1 MPNILKTR
9 LLTLILLTSIVFFS
23 CKKENNTIGVIIVKD
38 SSGDPVRG
46 ARVVLHSNPVKGE
59 IYDYY
64 DDIDEDGE
72 YDRDL
77 EELIR
82 EEMDTI
88 INQFTG
94 QTTHIFESESTDSGG
109 RVEFN
114 LPLAMILNVTVLKVD
129 GNKEHLGANIINIE
143 QNKTKTQVVR
153 LTSYDSGN

>member
-9 LLTLILLTSIVFFS
+9 LLTLILLASTVFFS
-23 CKKENNTIGVIIVKD
+23 CKKEDNTIGIIIVKD

-46 ARVVLHSNPVKGE
+46 ARVVLHSNPVKGQ

-82 EEMDTI
+82 EETVSYTHLTLPTI
-88 INQFTG
+88 L
-94 QTTHIFESESTDSGG
+94 
-109 RVEFN
+109 RV
-114 LPLAMILNVTVLKVD
+114 
-129 GNKEHLGANIINIE
+129 
-143 QNKTKTQVVR
+143 
-153 LTSYDSGN
+153 

>member
-9 LLTLILLTSIVFFS
+9 LLTLILLASTVFFS
-23 CKKENNTIGVIIVKD
+23 CKKEDNTIGIIIVKD

-46 ARVVLHSNPVKGE
+46 ARVVLHSNPVKGQ

-64 DDIDEDGE
+64 DDIDEDGD

-94 QTTHIFESESTDSGG
+94 QTTHIFEAESTDSGG

-114 LPLAMILNVTVLKVD
+114 LPLAMILNVSVLKVD
-129 GNKEHLGANIINIE
+129 GNKEHLGANVINIE

-153 LTSYDSGN
+153 LTSYDPDN

>member
-1 MPNILKTR
+1 MSNILKTR
-9 LLTLILLTSIVFFS
+9 LLTFILLTSTVFFS
-23 CKKENNTIGVIIVKD
+23 CKKEYNTVGVIIVKD

-46 ARVVLHSNPVKGE
+46 ARVVLHSNPVKGQ

-64 DDIDEDGE
+64 DDIDEEGE

-94 QTTHIFESESTDSGG
+94 QTTHIFEAESTDSGG
-109 RVEFN
+109 RVEFS
-114 LPLAMILNVTVLKVD
+114 LPLAMILNVSVLKVD
-129 GNKEHLGANIINIE
+129 GNKEHLGANVINIE

-153 LTSYDSGN
+153 LTSYDPDN